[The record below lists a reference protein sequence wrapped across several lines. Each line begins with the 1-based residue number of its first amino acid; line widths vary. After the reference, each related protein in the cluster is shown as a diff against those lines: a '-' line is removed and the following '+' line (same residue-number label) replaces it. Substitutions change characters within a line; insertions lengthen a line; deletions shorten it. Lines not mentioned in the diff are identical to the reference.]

1 MNDQIVTNMAEV
13 SKAAEEKFKDMV
25 NGNTPETPTSLQE
38 VNKTDTTMPEMGHN
52 QPDVVIKNEFKTGDG
67 VLGEDPTLVT
77 PPYENPTPDTEQE
90 KAPAGVTDETAA
102 VVFDANVTNA
112 DAQDHE
118 ENLEEAYLKAEEELN
133 KAFEESTEG
142 EPYTPEDSSM
152 DGSSDTPSTPETNDV
167 PEDNGDAP
175 VEEDTNN
182 DAPVEEE
189 TSEEKE
195 EAPEEKEE
203 APEEEAESEEE
214 KKDEEDEA
222 NLGNECD
229 ETGTDYVNVSVANPS
244 SVIEE
249 KVDGFITT
257 DGDKVQDL
265 IPPVIE
271 VDLTQDELPAEN
283 PVKEIVKEENVDTGS
298 VGAAPGA
305 EEIIAEL
312 NELNIVADSIGDG
325 STENIGD
332 SGSGEGEGEK
342 QIQNGENLPEG
353 DGGLPGTESEE
364 EEVDEVPTEEDTKEP
379 VEETEE
385 AGTDEVPND
394 VAEGGETPD
403 TLPKDPQPV
412 DDAQRDV
419 SADAGSSEEG
429 AQVGEAGDTNP
440 LDTDVDLH
448 GSEFEKAAD
457 EFDNIIKTDEIGEG
471 STVGETYTQNTDL
484 VTGGLQE
491 MAAHAESVRAELR
504 KMGAQVGFET
514 VMMGIGTAGMESATN
529 TADTFDNSG
538 DLFKDIFKGL

>member
-118 ENLEEAYLKAEEELN
+118 DNLEAAYLKAEEELN

-152 DGSSDTPSTPETNDV
+152 DGSSEEKAPETETV
-167 PEDNGDAP
+167 LEDNGD
-175 VEEDTNN
+175 T
-182 DAPVEEE
+182 PVEEE
-189 TSEEKE
+189 KEE
-195 EAPEEKEE
+195 EAPKEE
-203 APEEEAESEEE
+203 VESEEE
-214 KKDEEDEA
+214 KKDEEDET

-342 QIQNGENLPEG
+342 QIQNGESLPEG

-364 EEVDEVPTEEDTKEP
+364 EGTDEVPTEEDDKAP

-385 AGTDEVPND
+385 TGTDETPTEVP
-394 VAEGGETPD
+394 EGGEQPD

-419 SADAGSSEEG
+419 SVAGGSSEEG

-457 EFDNIIKTDEIGEG
+457 EFDNIIKTDEIGED

-504 KMGAQVGFET
+504 KMGAQIGFET
-514 VMMGIGTAGMESATN
+514 VMMGIGTSGMESATN

>member
-25 NGNTPETPTSLQE
+25 NGNTPDAPASLQE
-38 VNKTDTTMPEMGHN
+38 VNKTNTTMPEMGHN

-118 ENLEEAYLKAEEELN
+118 DNLEEAYLKAEEELN

-152 DGSSDTPSTPETNDV
+152 DGSSEEKAPEVETV
-167 PEDNGDAP
+167 PEETGDAP
-175 VEEDTNN
+175 TEEDTGS
-182 DAPVEEE
+182 DEAPVE
-189 TSEEKE
+189 
-195 EAPEEKEE
+195 EEKEE
-203 APEEEAESEEE
+203 APEEEVESEDE

-222 NLGNECD
+222 DLGNECD

-283 PVKEIVKEENVDTGS
+283 PVKDIVKEENADTGS
-298 VGAAPGA
+298 IGAAPGA

-312 NELNIVADSIGDG
+312 NELNIVADSIGEG

-342 QIQNGENLPEG
+342 QIQNGESLPEG

-364 EEVDEVPTEEDTKEP
+364 EEVEEVPTEEETKEP

-385 AGTDEVPND
+385 TGTDEVPTE
-394 VAEGGETPD
+394 VSEGGEQPD

-419 SADAGSSEEG
+419 SAAGGNSEEG

-504 KMGAQVGFET
+504 KMGAQIGFET
-514 VMMGIGTAGMESATN
+514 VMMGIGTSGMESATN

>member
-1 MNDQIVTNMAEV
+1 MNEQIVTNMAEV
-13 SKAAEEKFKDMV
+13 SNAAEEKFKDMV
-25 NGNTPETPTSLQE
+25 NGNTPETPASLQE

-52 QPDVVIKNEFKTGDG
+52 QPDIVIKNEFKTGDG

-90 KAPAGVTDETAA
+90 KAPAGVTDKTAA

-152 DGSSDTPSTPETNDV
+152 DGSSDTGDAGKTNDV
-167 PEDNGDAP
+167 PAEDNGDAP
-175 VEEDTNN
+175 TDETGD

-189 TSEEKE
+189 TSEEDKE
-195 EAPEEKEE
+195 EVNEESDDEDKE
-203 APEEEAESEEE
+203 A
-214 KKDEEDEA
+214 D
-222 NLGNECD
+222 LGNECD
-229 ETGTDYVNVSVANPS
+229 SSDTNYVNVSVANPS

-249 KVDGFITT
+249 KVDGFTTT
-257 DGDKVQDL
+257 DGDKVQEL
-265 IPPVIE
+265 IPPIIE
-271 VDLTQDELPAEN
+271 VDISNGEVPAEN
-283 PVKEIVKEENVDTGS
+283 PTKDIVQEENTDTGS
-298 VGAAPGA
+298 IGAAPGA

-312 NELNIVADSIGDG
+312 NELNIVADSLGDG

-342 QIQNGENLPEG
+342 QIQNGDDLPEG
-353 DGGLPGTESEE
+353 GALPGTESEE
-364 EEVDEVPTEEDTKEP
+364 EADKIPTDEDNKEP
-379 VEETEE
+379 VDES
-385 AGTDEVPND
+385 GTDEAPTEVT
-394 VAEGGETPD
+394 EGGNDTD

-419 SADAGSSEEG
+419 SADGGNSEEG

-514 VMMGIGTAGMESATN
+514 VMMGIGTSGMESATN

>member
-25 NGNTPETPTSLQE
+25 NGNTPDAPASLQE

-102 VVFDANVTNA
+102 IVFDANITNA

-118 ENLEEAYLKAEEELN
+118 DNLEEAYLKAEEELN

-152 DGSSDTPSTPETNDV
+152 DGSSEEKAPETESV

-175 VEEDTNN
+175 VEDTND

-195 EAPEEKEE
+195 EAPSEEV
-203 APEEEAESEEE
+203 ESDEE

-222 NLGNECD
+222 DLGNECD
-229 ETGTDYVNVSVANPS
+229 ESGTDYVNVSVANPS

-257 DGDKVQDL
+257 DGDKLQDL

-271 VDLTQDELPAEN
+271 VDLTNDELPAEN
-283 PVKEIVKEENVDTGS
+283 PVKDIVKEENTDTGS

-312 NELNIVADSIGDG
+312 NELNIVADSIGEG

-364 EEVDEVPTEEDTKEP
+364 EEIEEVPTEEDTKKP

-385 AGTDEVPND
+385 AGTDEVPTD
-394 VAEGGETPD
+394 VSEGGEQPD

-419 SADAGSSEEG
+419 SADGGNSEEG

-457 EFDNIIKTDEIGEG
+457 EFDNIIKTDEIGED

-504 KMGAQVGFET
+504 KMGAQIGFET
-514 VMMGIGTAGMESATN
+514 VMMGIGTSGMESATN

>member
-189 TSEEKE
+189 TS
-195 EAPEEKEE
+195 EEKEE

>member
-52 QPDVVIKNEFKTGDG
+52 QSDVVIKNEFKTADG

-102 VVFDANVTNA
+102 IVFDANVTNA

-118 ENLEEAYLKAEEELN
+118 DNLEEAYLKAEEELN

-152 DGSSDTPSTPETNDV
+152 DGSSDTADTAETNDV

-175 VEEDTNN
+175 IEEDTNN

-189 TSEEKE
+189 PSEEKE
-195 EAPEEKEE
+195 EAPSEEV
-203 APEEEAESEEE
+203 ESDEE

-222 NLGNECD
+222 DLGNECD

-249 KVDGFITT
+249 KIDGFTTT
-257 DGDKVQDL
+257 DGDKLQDL

-271 VDLTQDELPAEN
+271 VDLSNDELPAEN
-283 PVKEIVKEENVDTGS
+283 PTKDIVQEENTDTGS

-312 NELNIVADSIGDG
+312 DKLNIVADSIGEG

-342 QIQNGENLPEG
+342 QIQNGESLPEG

-364 EEVDEVPTEEDTKEP
+364 EEVEEVPTEETNETS
-379 VEETEE
+379 EEESGSDEAPTEV
-385 AGTDEVPND
+385 T
-394 VAEGGETPD
+394 EGGEQPD

-419 SADAGSSEEG
+419 SADAADAGSSEEG

-471 STVGETYTQNTDL
+471 STVGETYTQNSDL

-504 KMGAQVGFET
+504 KMGAQIGFET
-514 VMMGIGTAGMESATN
+514 VMMGIGTSGMESATN

>member
-52 QPDVVIKNEFKTGDG
+52 QPKVIIENEFKTEDG

-90 KAPAGVTDETAA
+90 KAASGVTDETAA

-118 ENLEEAYLKAEEELN
+118 DNLEEAYLKAEEELN

-152 DGSSDTPSTPETNDV
+152 DGSSDTADTAETNDV

-195 EAPEEKEE
+195 EAPSEEV
-203 APEEEAESEEE
+203 ESEEE

-222 NLGNECD
+222 DLGNECD
-229 ETGTDYVNVSVANPS
+229 ESGTDYVNVSVANPS

-283 PVKEIVKEENVDTGS
+283 PVKEIVQEENADTGS

-332 SGSGEGEGEK
+332 SGSGE
-342 QIQNGENLPEG
+342 ENSN
-353 DGGLPGTESEE
+353 LPGTESEE
-364 EEVDEVPTEEDTKEP
+364 EEVEEVPTEEETKEA

-385 AGTDEVPND
+385 AGTDEAPTEVS
-394 VAEGGETPD
+394 EGGEEPD

-419 SADAGSSEEG
+419 SADAADAGSSEEG
-429 AQVGEAGDTNP
+429 AQVGEAEDTNP

-457 EFDNIIKTDEIGEG
+457 EFDNIIKTDEIGED